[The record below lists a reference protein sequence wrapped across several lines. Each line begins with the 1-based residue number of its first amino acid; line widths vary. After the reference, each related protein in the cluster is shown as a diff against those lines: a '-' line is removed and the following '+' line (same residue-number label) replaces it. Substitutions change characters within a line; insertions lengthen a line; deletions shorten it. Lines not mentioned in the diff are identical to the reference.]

1 MKILIVEDDKNI
13 REGVADFLSEF
24 GYNTIEAP
32 DGREALAK
40 FEEQDISLVIL
51 DIQIP
56 YINGLEV
63 LKEIRRQSKLPVLML
78 TAFSD
83 EEYKIDAYTSLADGY
98 LEKPFSLPVLRA
110 RVDSLIE
117 RHYGMYDKFCYGN
130 VDVDFDSYTAT
141 LGNEPVDN
149 VWKATEEPPFDRVID
164 VYIKELRK
172 KLGLDCIVTI
182 RNVGYKLERK

>member
-63 LKEIRRQSKLPVLML
+63 LKEIRKRSKLPVLML

-117 RHYGMYDKFCYGN
+117 RHYGMHDKFCYSKRGK
-130 VDVDFDSYTAT
+130 SQ
-141 LGNEPVDN
+141 
-149 VWKATEEPPFDRVID
+149 
-164 VYIKELRK
+164 
-172 KLGLDCIVTI
+172 
-182 RNVGYKLERK
+182 